1 MKLSKHRNKFSS
13 LNLKH
18 LPVSVIFG
26 KTFQVVRLKFVM
38 SEERSSEVE
47 DNVVPVPQ
55 VITDE
60 VFKEVQLKAQ
70 QVVNEFREREQYEVA
85 DELVKLLTVAE
96 TLHSNLKEE
105 RETVQQLT
113 DQHVDAT
120 GRIEEALK
128 ISQRDRDT
136 ISKLREEIVE
146 AWKLTDVSASREA
159 EINEKLAEA
168 RTELAGAQKE
178 LKNLSYKIEDP
189 AGSPLGPHKVT
200 VLAECERLSAKV
212 NDLNKRLLVQLA
224 FNDEIQNK
232 LDESLEKNREIFKEW
247 DEATNESLSNRK
259 LLDSLKSR
267 LSAMD
272 DKLLT
277 TTDSML
283 HYQEQSEKRQVRLKE
298 RDRQLLAMTEDLEK
312 SRNDNV
318 NLKVAKAKLD
328 ANLTLCTFQM
338 TDMKHELDQTL
349 NFMRLKEDENRKLI
363 IDNERNLKRID
374 GYIRKISAIET
385 VVSKNEQ
392 EIINQRNEIVTAEKE
407 RDSIRRTNDAMR
419 RENHN
424 LSKKIDNLMREI
436 EKRDGE
442 TLQCRLCKH
451 FRSNSFYF
459 QKRLS
464 LLKQT
469 KRCSK
474 RTKF

>member
-1 MKLSKHRNKFSS
+1 MRI
-13 LNLKH
+13 
-18 LPVSVIFG
+18 SVIIG
-26 KTFQVVRLKFVM
+26 KTFQVARLKFVM
-38 SEERSSEVE
+38 AEERSSEVE

-120 GRIEEALK
+120 GRIEEALI

-159 EINEKLAEA
+159 ETNEKLAEA
-168 RTELAGAQKE
+168 RTELASAQKE

-189 AGSPLGPHKVT
+189 AGSPLGQHKVT

-312 SRNDNV
+312 SKSDNTI
-318 NLKVAKAKLD
+318 LKAAKAKLD
-328 ANLTLCTFQM
+328 GNLTICTLQM

-385 VVSKNEQ
+385 VVSRNEQ

-407 RDSIRRTNDAMR
+407 RDSIRRTNDTMR

-451 FRSNSFYF
+451 FRSSSFYF
-459 QKRLS
+459 QKQLS
-464 LLKQT
+464 HLKQT
-469 KRCSK
+469 KRCSR